1 MRTKISSLFLI
12 HALISGIAI
21 SFFFTTYQLF
31 LKGKGMSL
39 LEINLINGFFMAA
52 VFLLEVPTGA
62 FADATSRVRSI
73 VSGSLLLAVSFGA
86 YFFAHSFWQF
96 VGAEIIGALGQSL
109 INGAIQSWL
118 ISWLNTLGESQRL
131 KKLFARQVSI
141 SQIGIMVGALVGSQL
156 GSYNLAWPWL
166 ASAFSFV
173 LVAIFV
179 AFFPENHEQRVVA
192 KVSFTAIFCRAREG
206 FLFSLKRK
214 SILYIAAFSA
224 LFFFCLQAVN
234 MYWPLFFADKGIT
247 VSKLGPMFFGVS
259 LATIIGAKIGELIP
273 KKSEEKRSFLVVP
286 QIVTGLAIIALTFSL
301 ANSWIITFF
310 LLHEAARGFY
320 KPVLTVQ
327 LNAEIPE
334 RIRATVNSFESMC
347 EKFGAFL
354 GLLISGGIAQV
365 TSIGN
370 SWLVSG
376 IILLAGI
383 LLFYLFRKT
392 VPSKKG

>member
-1 MRTKISSLFLI
+1 
-12 HALISGIAI
+12 
-21 SFFFTTYQLF
+21 
-31 LKGKGMSL
+31 MSL

-179 AFFPENHEQRVVA
+179 AFFPENH
-192 KVSFTAIFCRAREG
+192 
-206 FLFSLKRK
+206 
-214 SILYIAAFSA
+214 
-224 LFFFCLQAVN
+224 
-234 MYWPLFFADKGIT
+234 
-247 VSKLGPMFFGVS
+247 
-259 LATIIGAKIGELIP
+259 
-273 KKSEEKRSFLVVP
+273 
-286 QIVTGLAIIALTFSL
+286 
-301 ANSWIITFF
+301 
-310 LLHEAARGFY
+310 
-320 KPVLTVQ
+320 
-327 LNAEIPE
+327 
-334 RIRATVNSFESMC
+334 
-347 EKFGAFL
+347 
-354 GLLISGGIAQV
+354 
-365 TSIGN
+365 
-370 SWLVSG
+370 
-376 IILLAGI
+376 
-383 LLFYLFRKT
+383 
-392 VPSKKG
+392 